1 MDIFFFESQTWTKKK
16 TFSHLRVKRDLPN
29 KNKLTNVIFKRNPVS
44 KTVEVNF
51 LNMQQGLEEK
61 SSLYFVCPFLV
72 NWVTF
77 FSCF

>member
-1 MDIFFFESQTWTKKK
+1 MDIFFSSHKLEPKKK
-16 TFSHLRVKRDLPN
+16 RF
-29 KNKLTNVIFKRNPVS
+29 LTYEWSAIYQIEINVIFKHNPVS

-51 LNMQQGLEEK
+51 LNMQQGLLEK
-61 SSLYFVCPFLV
+61 SSLYFVCPFSV